1 MMSHLRWNS
10 FDCMHWVGG
19 TIMGIEM
26 TLVNVN
32 GIEHTVF
39 LSIPAIEQLRDTLDG
54 VTFYARAGTGDY

>member
-1 MMSHLRWNS
+1 
-10 FDCMHWVGG
+10 MHWVGG